1 MSIDADEIRRIAH
14 LARLGIEEADTPRY
28 AEELSRILD
37 FVQQLE
43 GADTAGVTPMS
54 HPLDAS
60 QRLRRDEVTEAGR
73 REAYLELA
81 PLSSGGL
88 YLVPKVIDSG
98 VTKAGPAAEE

>member
-14 LARLGIEEADTPRY
+14 LARLGIDEADMPRY

-54 HPLDAS
+54 HPLDAA
-60 QRLRRDEVTEAGR
+60 QRLRPDEVTEAGR
-73 REAYLELA
+73 RDSYLEQA
-81 PLSSGGL
+81 PASASGL
-88 YLVPKVIDSG
+88 YLVPRVI
-98 VTKAGPAAEE
+98 E